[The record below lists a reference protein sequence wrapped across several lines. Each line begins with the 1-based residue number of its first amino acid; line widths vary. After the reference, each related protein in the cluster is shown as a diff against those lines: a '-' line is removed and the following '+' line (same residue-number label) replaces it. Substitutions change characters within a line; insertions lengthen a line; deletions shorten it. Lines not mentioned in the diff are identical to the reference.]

1 MSISS
6 HETPLYTSY
15 KRNASGIFD
24 FFCAK
29 DNVFYFIQFTAPLAR
44 RFLPRFPGPLDTPHS
59 ACPLFDLDLIPS
71 SGAGFRKFFPCFM
84 TVYSTI
90 PPSFCSNKMPLRNA
104 CYESVAEGHYR
115 LCLSINPIFL
125 FTCTASLQKRCIHR
139 NFLHQL
145 QNREEQN
152 ALRHKEYRRFNKAGL
167 NQQVEGFPVHHR

>member
-104 CYESVAEGHYR
+104 CYERRCGGALPTLLIDQSDLLIHLYCVAAKAMHSSQFSAPAAESR
-115 LCLSINPIFL
+115 RAK
-125 FTCTASLQKRCIHR
+125 CTPAQRVSPL
-139 NFLHQL
+139 
-145 QNREEQN
+145 
-152 ALRHKEYRRFNKAGL
+152 
-167 NQQVEGFPVHHR
+167 